1 MMGKQAPDSCDSI
14 EEKDLFLPDGHAT
27 RRATSQKY
35 YKEVKKGIAIA
46 IAVRRFNRGKKNCTP
61 KE

>member
-14 EEKDLFLPDGHAT
+14 EEKDPFLSSGHAT

-35 YKEVKKGIAIA
+35 YKEKKGIAIA